1 MISSSTAGSI
11 ASVRLGQKGLRT
23 IPFTFEDEM
32 VEAAGRE
39 EIDAAL
45 ATPATIGYYNLTHKD
60 APVKMVRDDDSMPEL
75 SWEMAVGMRKADDAL
90 VDAIN
95 AALDRMLAQGVVSRI
110 YASYGVDQGPPAK
123 P

>member
-1 MISSSTAGSI
+1 
-11 ASVRLGQKGLRT
+11 
-23 IPFTFEDEM
+23 
-32 VEAAGRE
+32 
-39 EIDAAL
+39 
-45 ATPATIGYYNLTHKD
+45 
-60 APVKMVRDDDSMPEL
+60 
-75 SWEMAVGMRKADDAL
+75 MRKADDAL